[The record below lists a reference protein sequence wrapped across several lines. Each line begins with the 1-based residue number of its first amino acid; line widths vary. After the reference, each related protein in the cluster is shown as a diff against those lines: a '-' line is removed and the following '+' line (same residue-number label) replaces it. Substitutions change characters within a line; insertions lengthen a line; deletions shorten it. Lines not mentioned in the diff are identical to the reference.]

1 MSYLNQK
8 TISKPVTFR
17 GVGLHS
23 GLEVNLYLKPELIE
37 NKVMVK
43 NTNNWVINGQILL
56 FNSNTCKASFGLP
69 SVINCRP

>member
-23 GLEVNLYLKPELIE
+23 GLEVNLNLKPAEP
-37 NKVMVK
+37 NS
-43 NTNNWVINGQILL
+43 GILFKRIDL
-56 FNSNTCKASFGLP
+56 N
-69 SVINCRP
+69 